1 MQFVI
6 AALLCHRKMLRPS
19 SCSYL
24 SLGYLKAN
32 SRAFSRLYLLQFKP
46 YHRQSES
53 FWKYCTNICGGVDN
67 KREDEKQ
74 EASEK
79 LILQL
84 NLSTNQFPRHAMR
97 LSVGSSTL
105 CSTTSFSDYLSSQC
119 HPFYSKRGQTQHV
132 RFFATTTSTRT
143 KDNNIAD
150 TISDKKQVSGKQPI
164 SKSAKKAAKKSAT
177 KIRELFQKY
186 GWTFVGTYG
195 AIYFTTLL
203 SLFIA
208 VNWGW

>member
-1 MQFVI
+1 
-6 AALLCHRKMLRPS
+6 MLRPS
-19 SCSYL
+19 PSSCL

-32 SRAFSRLYLLQFKP
+32 RRALFSRLNFLHFKP
-46 YHRQSES
+46 YQGQSES

-74 EASEK
+74 ESSGK
-79 LILQL
+79 MILQL
-84 NLSTNQFPRHAMR
+84 NLSTNQFPRHTMR
-97 LSVGSSTL
+97 LSVGSSTGS
-105 CSTTSFSDYLSSQC
+105 STTSSSDHLLSQC
-119 HPFYSKRGQTQHV
+119 HPFYSKRSQTQQI
-132 RFFATTTSTRT
+132 RFFATTTSTGT
-143 KDNNIAD
+143 KDNNNAD

-164 SKSAKKAAKKSAT
+164 SKSAKKAATKGAT